1 MSARFQVERTQ
12 LNYTY
17 PEFVID
23 ERTGQVRVNLIDM
36 ASGQVVRHIPPTEV
50 NKIVQSYTP
59 VSRHTS
65 R

>member
-1 MSARFQVERTQ
+1 MSGKLQADHTQ

-36 ASGQVVRHIPPTEV
+36 TSGQVVRHIPPTEV

-59 VSRHTS
+59 ISRNAS

>member
-1 MSARFQVERTQ
+1 MSGKLQAGRMQS
-12 LNYTY
+12 NYTY

-23 ERTGQVRVNLIDM
+23 ERTGQVRVNVIDM

-59 VSRHTS
+59 ISRDASH
-65 R
+65 